1 MEILINKRHTVISV
15 LLRVCVIILEY
26 KFREDTNGQ
35 TLKDTDGKRRNSVA
49 SCLQRHSRC
58 VHVNSCRMWITSETE
73 LKQQS
78 DADLL
83 FFLYTVS
90 KNDPCTCELG
100 LTDRISGASE
110 PTSE

>member
-49 SCLQRHSRC
+49 SCLQRHL
-58 VHVNSCRMWITSETE
+58 H
-73 LKQQS
+73 
-78 DADLL
+78 AA
-83 FFLYTVS
+83 
-90 KNDPCTCELG
+90 CT
-100 LTDRISGASE
+100 
-110 PTSE
+110 